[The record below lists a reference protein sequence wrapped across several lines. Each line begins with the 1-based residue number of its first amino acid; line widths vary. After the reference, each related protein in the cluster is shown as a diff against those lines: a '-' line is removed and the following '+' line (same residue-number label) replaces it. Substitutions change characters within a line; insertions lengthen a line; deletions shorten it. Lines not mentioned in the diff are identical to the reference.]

1 MFKSLRIYIKIR
13 RNNIE
18 VTNLETGA
26 SSSKSAVN
34 SFSSIRNV
42 VSNFNNAGET
52 VNATLDDLGI
62 GQTFF
67 SRPLTV
73 LIQQLEGTEGGLSDI
88 EKRALRDLAEM
99 AGGRKVVI
107 CEDSRPLTIADALS
121 RLDKV

>member
-99 AGGRKVVI
+99 AGGRKVFI

-121 RLDKV
+121 RLDKI

>member
-88 EKRALRDLAEM
+88 EKRALRE
-99 AGGRKVVI
+99 
-107 CEDSRPLTIADALS
+107 
-121 RLDKV
+121 

>member
-1 MFKSLRIYIKIR
+1 MQL
-13 RNNIE
+13 
-18 VTNLETGA
+18 
-26 SSSKSAVN
+26 
-34 SFSSIRNV
+34 
-42 VSNFNNAGET
+42 
-52 VNATLDDLGI
+52 LDDLGI

-121 RLDKV
+121 RLDKI